1 MGFFTAGARSK
12 TGHTEVEELKAKVAA
27 IMRSQAVIEF
37 TLDGTILAANQNFL
51 ATLGYSEDEIVGKR
65 HSMFVD
71 KAFAAS
77 AEYKAFWERLRSGE
91 FFSDKYRR
99 IGKGGEEIWIQ
110 ASYNP
115 LFDSAGKPYKVI
127 KFASNVTDIEVER
140 MRNEEERAARAREQH
155 KVVEALAAGLKNL
168 AAGNL
173 LNGITEPFASEYE
186 GLRVDFNRAVD
197 ALQSALGSIADSAET
212 VRSGTS
218 EIMRASDDL
227 SKRTEQNAASLEET
241 AAALNELTETVRQTA
256 EGARKA
262 DQTVSSTRSDA
273 EKSGEIVREAI
284 TAMEQIEKSSSQIS
298 QIIGVIDE
306 IAFQTN
312 LLALNAG
319 VEAARAG
326 EAGRGFAVV
335 AQEVRGLAQRSADAA
350 REIKQLIQTS
360 AGQVKTGAKL
370 VGETGDVIGR
380 IASRVESIN
389 SIVTEI
395 ARSAEE
401 QAATLRGINS
411 AMNGIDTATQQG
423 AAMAQQFTATSRGL
437 ARDGEELNRLMA
449 HFRGAESHSNERP
462 SAGRAAPARQAPAL
476 APVASN
482 RRPEPANTWR
492 EPIRARAAT
501 HGANALDM
509 EAEADGWE
517 EF

>member
-1 MGFFTAGARSK
+1 MGFFTSGARAK
-12 TGHTEVEELKAKVAA
+12 AGKIEIAELEAKVAA

-37 TLDGTILAANQNFL
+37 TLEGTILAANENFL
-51 ATLGYSEDEIVGKR
+51 GTLGYTEAEIVGKH

-71 KAFAAS
+71 KACVAS
-77 AEYKAFWERLRSGE
+77 TEYKAFWERLRAGE
-91 FFSDKYRR
+91 YFSDKYRR
-99 IGKGGEEIWIQ
+99 IGKGGTEIWIQ

-115 LFDSAGKPYKVI
+115 LFDAAGKPYKII
-127 KFASNVTDIEVER
+127 KFASNVTDIEQER
-140 MRNEEERAARAREQH
+140 MRNEEERALRAREQQ
-155 KVVEALAAGLKNL
+155 KVVEALASGLKNL

-173 LNGITEPFASEYE
+173 LNGISEAFPSEYE
-186 GLRVDFNRAVD
+186 ALRIDFNRAVD

-212 VRSGTS
+212 VRGGTS

-262 DQTVSSTRSDA
+262 DQTVSSTRADA

-326 EAGRGFAVV
+326 DAGRGFAVV
-335 AQEVRGLAQRSADAA
+335 AQEVRALAQRSAEAA
-350 REIKQLIQTS
+350 KEIKSLISTS
-360 AGQVKTGAKL
+360 TSHVDNGVTL
-370 VGETGDVIGR
+370 VGHTRDALLR
-380 IASRVESIN
+380 IVSAFGGISQLVGSM
-389 SIVTEI
+389 
-395 ARSAEE
+395 AASAEA
-401 QAATLRGINS
+401 QSTGIAQINVAIGHMDQS
-411 AMNGIDTATQQG
+411 TQQN
-423 AAMAQQFTATSRGL
+423 AAMVEQSTAAAVSL
-437 ARDGEELNRLMA
+437 
-449 HFRGAESHSNERP
+449 
-462 SAGRAAPARQAPAL
+462 GR
-476 APVASN
+476 
-482 RRPEPANTWR
+482 
-492 EPIRARAAT
+492 
-501 HGANALDM
+501 
-509 EAEADGWE
+509 EAEAMAELVGRFEIGASRTDAPRHRQDNVRALHATPYRPSQPPRSGHAPGRSAAVRKVEPSRETDGWE

>member
-12 TGHTEVEELKAKVAA
+12 AGKIENAELEAKVAA

-37 TLDGTILAANQNFL
+37 TLDGTILAANENFL
-51 ATLGYSEDEIVGKR
+51 ATLGYTEAEIVGKR

-71 KAFAAS
+71 KDFAAS

-91 FFSDKYRR
+91 FFSDKFRR
-99 IGKGGEEIWIQ
+99 VGKGGREIWIQ

-115 LFDSAGKPYKVI
+115 LFDAAGKPYKVI
-127 KFASNVTDIEVER
+127 KFAADVSEIEFER
-140 MRNEEERAARAREQH
+140 RRNEEERASRAREQQ
-155 KVVEALAAGLKNL
+155 KVVEALAGGLRNL

-173 LNGITEPFASEYE
+173 VNGISEHLPTEYE
-186 GLRVDFNRAVD
+186 ALRLDFNRAVD
-197 ALQSALGSIADSAET
+197 ALRSTLGSIADSAET

-241 AAALNELTETVRQTA
+241 AAALTELTETVRQTA

-326 EAGRGFAVV
+326 DAGRGFAVV
-335 AQEVRGLAQRSADAA
+335 AQEVRALAQRSAEAAKEIKALISTSAAHVDSGVTLVGNTRDALLRIVSAFGGISQLVSAMAASAEAQSTGIAQINVAIGHMDQSTQQNAAMVEQSTAAAVSLGREAEAMAELVGRFEIGASRPVAPASRHGNVRTLHPAPSRAAHAPRPSHAAGRSAAA
-350 REIKQLIQTS
+350 RK
-360 AGQVKTGAKL
+360 V
-370 VGETGDVIGR
+370 
-380 IASRVESIN
+380 
-389 SIVTEI
+389 
-395 ARSAEE
+395 
-401 QAATLRGINS
+401 
-411 AMNGIDTATQQG
+411 
-423 AAMAQQFTATSRGL
+423 
-437 ARDGEELNRLMA
+437 
-449 HFRGAESHSNERP
+449 
-462 SAGRAAPARQAPAL
+462 
-476 APVASN
+476 
-482 RRPEPANTWR
+482 EPA
-492 EPIRARAAT
+492 
-501 HGANALDM
+501 
-509 EAEADGWE
+509 AEADGWE

>member
-1 MGFFTAGARSK
+1 MGFFSAGARSK
-12 TGHTEVEELKAKVAA
+12 TGQMDLEDLKAKVAA

-37 TLDGTILAANQNFL
+37 TLDGTILAANENFL
-51 ATLGYSEDEIVGKR
+51 ATVGYTADEIVGKR

-71 KAFAAS
+71 KAYSAS

-99 IGKGGEEIWIQ
+99 VGKGGTEIWIQ

-127 KFASNVTDIEVER
+127 KFASNVTDIELER
-140 MRNEEERAARAREQH
+140 MRNEEERATRAREQQQ
-155 KVVEALAAGLKNL
+155 VVEALAGGLKNL

-173 LNGITEPFASEYE
+173 LNGISEAFPSEYE
-186 GLRVDFNRAVD
+186 ALRVDFNRAVD
-197 ALQSALGSIADSAET
+197 ALQSALGSIADSAQT
-212 VRSGTS
+212 VRNGTS

-262 DQTVSSTRSDA
+262 DQTVTSTRSDA

-284 TAMEQIEKSSSQIS
+284 TAMEQIEKSSSQIG

-326 EAGRGFAVV
+326 DAGRGFAVV
-335 AQEVRGLAQRSADAA
+335 AQEVRALAQRSAEAA
-350 REIKQLIQTS
+350 KEIKALISTS
-360 AGQVKTGAKL
+360 ASHVDNGVTL
-370 VGETGDVIGR
+370 VGHTRDALLRIVSAFGGISQLVGAMAASAEAQSTGIAQINVAIGQMDQSTQQNAAMVEQSTAAAVSLSR
-380 IASRVESIN
+380 EAEAMAELVGRFEVGASR
-389 SIVTEI
+389 
-395 ARSAEE
+395 
-401 QAATLRGINS
+401 QAAPQSRHGNVRSLH
-411 AMNGIDTATQQG
+411 AAATRSQPV
-423 AAMAQQFTATSRGL
+423 SRP
-437 ARDGEELNRLMA
+437 
-449 HFRGAESHSNERP
+449 SH
-462 SAGRAAPARQAPAL
+462 SAGRSAALRK
-476 APVASN
+476 
-482 RRPEPANTWR
+482 PEPTR
-492 EPIRARAAT
+492 
-501 HGANALDM
+501 
-509 EAEADGWE
+509 EADGWE